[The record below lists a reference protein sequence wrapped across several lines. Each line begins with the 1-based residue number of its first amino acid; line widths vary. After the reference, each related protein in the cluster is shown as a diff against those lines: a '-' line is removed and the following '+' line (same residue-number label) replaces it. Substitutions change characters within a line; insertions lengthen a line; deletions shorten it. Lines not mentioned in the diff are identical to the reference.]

1 MGYRSDVTYIVTFNC
16 VDQPEKA
23 YAQFIH
29 FYEWVTKHHKIST
42 DVAQQSHY
50 DYKRH
55 RSLGYGKFY
64 WNVDEMTLVFEAEDV
79 KYYDSYIDTQWDEQ
93 LLKEVENYS
102 CGVYKFVRL
111 GEDPADVEYKDYAGK
126 DVDECFSIDLY
137 TETRIV
143 CDLPDE
149 KDFTEKT
156 S

>member
-1 MGYRSDVTYIVTFNC
+1 MGYRSDVTYVVTFAC
-16 VDQPEKA
+16 PEPEKA
-23 YAQFIH
+23 YAQFVH

-64 WNVDEMTLVFEAEDV
+64 WNVDEMTLVFEAEDI

-93 LLKEVENYS
+93 LLKQVEKYS

>member
-1 MGYRSDVTYIVTFNC
+1 LTE
-16 VDQPEKA
+16 PEKA
-23 YAQFIH
+23 YAQFVH

-42 DVAQQSHY
+42 DVAQQSYY

-55 RSLGYGKFY
+55 RTLGYGKFY
-64 WNVDEMTLVFEAEDV
+64 WNVNEMTLVFEAEDI

-93 LLKEVENYS
+93 LLKQVEKYS

>member
-55 RSLGYGKFY
+55 RTLGYGKFY
-64 WNVDEMTLVFEAEDV
+64 WNVDEMTLVFEAEDI

-93 LLKEVENYS
+93 LLRQVKEYS

-111 GEDPADVEYKDYAGK
+111 GEDPSDIEYKDYTGK
-126 DVDECFSIDLY
+126 DVPINCGIDLF